1 MICSTPTQALQR
13 FGADCGIMYV
23 FSIHEGIMTTL
34 KEHRKELTS
43 AQYEV
48 VNVLSCLHSET
59 DVKALKTLLVRFL
72 NERLQS
78 ELDGLYDSHKI
89 SDATFSDL
97 KDKHLRTP
105 Y

>member
-1 MICSTPTQALQR
+1 MI
-13 FGADCGIMYV
+13 
-23 FSIHEGIMTTL
+23 TL

-89 SDATFSDL
+89 SDGQTFTYTV
-97 KDKHLRTP
+97 LRMVHVAGCFGHKLP
-105 Y
+105 YSVHIAP